1 MCKNVV
7 QSFTSCERWFVLMAE
22 ICTRQKE
29 IFTARHTHNRVTFE
43 TQKQRQTIGK
53 CRNGARSDTVISI
66 LRPWCIWEM
75 ADVSIYQPT
84 DNTQGKL
91 PHNNDKHRVNTESLP
106 SAVSTNC
113 ILRYEMTTSQV
124 WSKKKKRKRK
134 LQLSSAFGINFIKR
148 FSTAPTGSSACLLG
162 RM

>member
-1 MCKNVV
+1 MV

-29 IFTARHTHNRVTFE
+29 IFSARHTHNRVTFE
-43 TQKQRQTIGK
+43 TQKQRQTIGER
-53 CRNGARSDTVISI
+53 RNGARFDTVISI

-106 SAVSTNC
+106 SAVNTLTASWDMKWLH
-113 ILRYEMTTSQV
+113 LRYDQ
-124 WSKKKKRKRK
+124 KKKEKENSSS
-134 LQLSSAFGINFIKR
+134 LQPLALISLNVSPQPQQEALHASSAECN
-148 FSTAPTGSSACLLG
+148 
-162 RM
+162 